1 MIGAA
6 LYLYRTA
13 PIVMSG
19 KIGRSRG
26 GAVMNLIR
34 IVEKPVF
41 MTRIR
46 EEDVKLKEMALGY
59 LLAPFCAMVSAAVF
73 GAYLNRYYVDVLGWT
88 RFGVFTMLLPVFSS
102 VLVILGNLMIGRW
115 IDRTRTTQGKA
126 RPYLLLSCPMAAAAI
141 ILLFMTPSD
150 VPDPFQMAWIA
161 VSYILYHAVAY
172 PCFYTAHSSMVS
184 LSTRNTEQRDFWPH
198 CRTLPW
204 WLPRGSQVRSLPRS
218 FCRAICLSVPRAGW
232 M

>member
-1 MIGAA
+1 
-6 LYLYRTA
+6 
-13 PIVMSG
+13 
-19 KIGRSRG
+19 
-26 GAVMNLIR
+26 MNLIR

-41 MTRIR
+41 RTRIR

-59 LLAPFCAMVSAAVF
+59 LFAPFCAMVSAAVF

-126 RPYLLLSCPMAAAAI
+126 RPYLLLSCPMAAVAI

-184 LSTRNTEQRDFWPH
+184 LSTRNTEQRGLLA
-198 CRTLPW
+198 TL
-204 WLPRGSQVRSLPRS
+204 SNASMV
-218 FCRAICLSVPRAGW
+218 AAAGIAG
-232 M
+232 